1 MAKKKKKNNAAKC
14 KKEDVRKLARD
25 FEMGQDK

>member
-1 MAKKKKKNNAAKC
+1 MAKKKKKNAAKC

>member
-1 MAKKKKKNNAAKC
+1 MAKKKKNAAKC